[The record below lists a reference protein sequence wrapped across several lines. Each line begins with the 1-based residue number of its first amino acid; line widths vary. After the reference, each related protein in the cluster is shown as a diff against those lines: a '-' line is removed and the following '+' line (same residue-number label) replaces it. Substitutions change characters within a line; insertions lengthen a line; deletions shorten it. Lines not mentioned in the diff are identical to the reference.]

1 MKKFIV
7 AVFAVLFCCSLA
19 LAQESYE
26 GEDYDYGEGDD
37 EYYID
42 PDTQGDTEEGWADEE
57 ALNETYENES
67 GEDEYEP
74 LEEALE
80 DYEF

>member
-42 PDTQGDTEEGWADEE
+42 PDTEEYTAENLDAEEEELNATYGD
-57 ALNETYENES
+57 ES
-67 GEDEYEP
+67 GEDDYWQIEDIP
-74 LEEALE
+74 E
-80 DYEF
+80 DY